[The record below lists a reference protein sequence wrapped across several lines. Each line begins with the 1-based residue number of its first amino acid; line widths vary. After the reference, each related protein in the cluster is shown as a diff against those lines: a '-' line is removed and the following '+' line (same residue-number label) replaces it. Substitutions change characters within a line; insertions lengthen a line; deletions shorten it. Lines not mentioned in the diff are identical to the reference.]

1 MHPKKTTRI
10 TMLIAAALI
19 SLPTAAS
26 ALGTGRAA
34 GTPLTPPA
42 QALDA
47 QTCLSCHTTISKL
60 HTRGAHKDV
69 NCGSCHTV
77 KAEHF
82 SKPSAANRPTTR
94 FDYESCSQ
102 CHTSE
107 HQDLMNP
114 KYHYA
119 WAKMGGNPAYSFIRD
134 QDDGWPRSLQYRFPR
149 FHSSLMADFVANRA
163 NGRFQY
169 DDKTGQGKPQEKHW
183 DVIKDMHP
191 ENGDQM
197 MGDVIGIGWRPHKGR
212 EGQQDSRCLLCKT
225 SETMMEYSYDLMS
238 ANPKGYD
245 FSSPVVPM
253 LKKIQTGF
261 NCNFCHDPHSAEPRI
276 IFAPLIESMTGEN
289 GRENF
294 YQKTVGSKASTP
306 IEVVD
311 MGLRGFTRKIGILKD
326 YNANFQCGQCH
337 NAANRYLTYKWLK
350 DDKPV
355 RPEDLQKAGVSPYAT
370 EFFKDPLESWAWFKA
385 KGWHQGVNGTTGVHY
400 VNGSDHPHV
409 EIMLQS
415 KHGQARVTCTDCHFA
430 RKADGKAEHQPSL
443 VKLKVENTCMR
454 SACHGPGSKSN
465 WTDPGQALY
474 TIEAIQQEYRIR
486 VQKMEMAAKDAQRI
500 FMKLKAGEASLPQE
514 VKEKLETAYEKY
526 LSARDWYLTDLS
538 SGFHDPEGFNRT
550 VSVVTWELRKT
561 NAAAQGALKKTPVK
575 Q

>member
-1 MHPKKTTRI
+1 
-10 TMLIAAALI
+10 MLIAAALI

-409 EIMLQS
+409 
-415 KHGQARVTCTDCHFA
+415 
-430 RKADGKAEHQPSL
+430 
-443 VKLKVENTCMR
+443 
-454 SACHGPGSKSN
+454 
-465 WTDPGQALY
+465 
-474 TIEAIQQEYRIR
+474 
-486 VQKMEMAAKDAQRI
+486 
-500 FMKLKAGEASLPQE
+500 
-514 VKEKLETAYEKY
+514 
-526 LSARDWYLTDLS
+526 
-538 SGFHDPEGFNRT
+538 
-550 VSVVTWELRKT
+550 
-561 NAAAQGALKKTPVK
+561 
-575 Q
+575 